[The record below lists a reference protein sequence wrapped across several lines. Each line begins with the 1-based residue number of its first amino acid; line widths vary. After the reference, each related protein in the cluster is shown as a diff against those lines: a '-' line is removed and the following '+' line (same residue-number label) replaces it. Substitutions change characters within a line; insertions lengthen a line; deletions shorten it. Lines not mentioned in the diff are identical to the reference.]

1 LDETRRLAWPKC
13 WMACRLDETRR
24 SRWPCSA
31 RSGSMRE
38 HYDAKAVSVQTHR
51 QVLDGITAAR
61 RQSGEDRPKAWGIAS
76 VTKWTG
82 EAGPAA
88 MPAPFLCASRFPCTG
103 SMARPTGAGRASL
116 STDKI
121 GRAGASGRG
130 VGRVM
135 RRLALTN
142 APPPPRFRRG
152 DQPGLT
158 RDNPLHRE
166 RIPCGPAPALPVSG
180 GRRPRP
186 SASRR
191 CRNRPPGSCRSPD
204 RYWRRWFRPSRRPSG
219 SRRSP

>member
-1 LDETRRLAWPKC
+1 MRRDDRGGLAPPDRVRCDE
-13 WMACRLDETRR
+13 
-24 SRWPCSA
+24 
-31 RSGSMRE
+31 
-38 HYDAKAVSVQTHR
+38 HHDAKAASVQTYR

-61 RQSGEDRPKAWGIAS
+61 RQSSEDRPKAWGIAS

-116 STDKI
+116 SIDEI

-142 APPPPRFRRG
+142 APPRFRRG

-158 RDNPLHRE
+158 RDSPLHRKADAASA
-166 RIPCGPAPALPVSG
+166 RPALPVSG
-180 GRRPRP
+180 GCRPRP

-204 RYWRRWFRPSRRPSG
+204 RYWRRCFRPSRHPSG